1 LGTFFA
7 DFETDFENSESRA
20 AIFVIGDLKDCSIII
35 WCFKKK
41 VLSLQ
46 QISISKFGMYVPKSG
61 IYIPKFGMAIAK
73 FETKKE
79 RNSMANYVIKEM
91 PAGMGNGKK
100 GRIFPKMQ
108 VYTEFDYDKVVEL
121 IHTNSPAFSQATIRG
136 VLDTFGVVLKN
147 YLPMGHTMKIDNLGV
162 FSLALEFADEMT
174 EKDAQLGAQDTA
186 PKTNYRHVKVKGVN
200 FKVDKKLIK
209 EINRENSF
217 ERVSG
222 NTVSRSPYSI
232 EERLQRAVQHIDK
245 HGFITLQDYANLNR
259 LSRSSASRELSKFV
273 SDPTSGIQAKGAG
286 SHKVWVC
293 K

>member
-1 LGTFFA
+1 
-7 DFETDFENSESRA
+7 
-20 AIFVIGDLKDCSIII
+20 
-35 WCFKKK
+35 
-41 VLSLQ
+41 
-46 QISISKFGMYVPKSG
+46 
-61 IYIPKFGMAIAK
+61 
-73 FETKKE
+73 
-79 RNSMANYVIKEM
+79 MANYVIKEM
-91 PAGMGNGKK
+91 SAGMGNGKK

-174 EKDAQLGAQDTA
+174 EKDAQQGAQDTA

-232 EERLQRAVQHIDK
+232 EERLQRALQHIDK

-259 LSRSSASRELSKFV
+259 LSRSSASRELSRFA
-273 SDPTSGIQAKGAG
+273 SDSASGIQAKGAG